1 MALNSRLVFNE
12 TYYLAQNPDVKNAI
26 GKVLDAAGTKFTSGL
41 DHFTRAGAAEGR
53 VATPLFNVDAYK
65 ANNPDLAEA
74 GITTDAALRAHFY
87 AYGAAEGRIALSTQV
102 FNLDYYKAN
111 NQDLVDAG
119 LTDAQ
124 IVRHF
129 YEYGAAEGRQA
140 TVNFSVAAY
149 KAANSDL
156 AGLSD
161 SVARA
166 HWYTY
171 GAGEGRAFPQLAQSF
186 SVDPAAITV
195 TEGNALT
202 FTVTAALPVT
212 AATSFTFNV
221 TGDTNGG
228 TLGAASATDFVGV
241 TGTVTIAAGSSTGTF
256 TITPTNDNTVEG
268 LEGFKVSLF
277 NSALAV
283 VATSKVVAIQDGV
296 SNQTLTLAATAD
308 SLTGGAGND
317 VFVANVVAD
326 NSSGTTLGAGDILTG
341 GDGTDTLQV
350 SVSGAATGAVS
361 VTAVTLSGI
370 ENIVVDNFETSN
382 NDNTFDLSLAT
393 GVTSIALR
401 SSVATGDTA
410 FTGVRALAAAS
421 MSNGSGDL
429 SITYTSDVAT
439 SSTQTL
445 ALSGVT
451 GGTFTATRAGTL
463 AITSNGTSTNTVTV
477 GGTAQSTV
485 TATGTAGLTLGT
497 VPSGVTKLDAS
508 ALTGAL
514 SATFDVGTPDI
525 TVTGGAGNDVIT
537 ISNASSI
544 GTKDSLNGG
553 AGTNTLA
560 IATNLSTDAKTQVS
574 NFQTLRLTATGT
586 YDVDRL
592 VGATSYDI
600 RGSAGSTTLQGLVS
614 GASVRVGADVGAA
627 NATTLT
633 VTNATAVSSTADVLN
648 ISLQNGTSNTSLN
661 AGTIAAAGVETINL
675 TSSSGTGTNT
685 VAAFTGSTGLT
696 KLTATGSSAL
706 TLTSTGA
713 LAISTIDASAM
724 TGGLTITTNAS
735 TASGVMTVTGGSG
748 NDNLAGRSGR
758 DSIVSGAGNDT
769 ITGGGGNDFLSG
781 GDGNDDITGGAN
793 DDTIVGGAGN
803 DTVTS
808 GAGTD
813 SVDAGEGDDTVTIS
827 TTNDFASTDTII
839 GGAGNDTLN
848 FTQAGTVDLTAP
860 LLLSNVSGFEVIN
873 LGAGGA
879 QTLTINDA
887 VITNNTVTITSST
900 AQAHTITATGV
911 LSSNSTVNFTDTA
924 GGDQTYSVG
933 NGKDNVS
940 LGAGADTVTISTVG
954 YLTSNDSLAGGAGA
968 DTLFF
973 TDAAGLSHLNMT
985 TAGHAL
991 TNATGFETIS
1001 INSTNNAAGD
1011 YRFTLSDAFVA
1022 GNANSTTSQFT
1033 VSRDSLDTGGTTR
1046 VDGSA
1051 VSSSY
1056 KLILT
1061 GAGGAD
1067 TLVGGAGDDTI
1078 TGGGGNDTITL
1089 GTGSDVFVV
1098 TGSSQSNN
1106 GTDSITDFNFG
1117 TSTTTVDQLQFDL
1130 TSTTKVFGTASGG
1143 ITAAAGTEILVLNT
1157 TTYTD
1162 ASGAQAA
1169 ARTAFGANDNA
1180 AEAIVIWQDTLGN
1193 LFVSTYADAT
1203 ADATANG
1210 TLQTQMIQLVGLSL
1224 NANGGQID
1232 AGDFSII

>member
-1 MALNSRLVFNE
+1 
-12 TYYLAQNPDVKNAI
+12 
-26 GKVLDAAGTKFTSGL
+26 
-41 DHFTRAGAAEGR
+41 
-53 VATPLFNVDAYK
+53 
-65 ANNPDLAEA
+65 
-74 GITTDAALRAHFY
+74 
-87 AYGAAEGRIALSTQV
+87 
-102 FNLDYYKAN
+102 
-111 NQDLVDAG
+111 
-119 LTDAQ
+119 
-124 IVRHF
+124 
-129 YEYGAAEGRQA
+129 
-140 TVNFSVAAY
+140 
-149 KAANSDL
+149 
-156 AGLSD
+156 
-161 SVARA
+161 
-166 HWYTY
+166 
-171 GAGEGRAFPQLAQSF
+171 
-186 SVDPAAITV
+186 
-195 TEGNALT
+195 
-202 FTVTAALPVT
+202 
-212 AATSFTFNV
+212 
-221 TGDTNGG
+221 
-228 TLGAASATDFVGV
+228 
-241 TGTVTIAAGSSTGTF
+241 
-256 TITPTNDNTVEG
+256 
-268 LEGFKVSLF
+268 FKVSLF

-283 VATSKVVAIQDGV
+283 VATSRVVAVQDGV

-317 VFVANVVAD
+317 VFVGNVVAD
-326 NSSGTTLGAGDILTG
+326 NGSGTTLGAGDILTG
-341 GDGTDTLQV
+341 GDGTDTLQI

-477 GGTAQSTV
+477 GGSAQSTV

-537 ISNASSI
+537 ISNAGSI

-553 AGTNTLA
+553 AGANTLA
-560 IATNLSTDAKTQVS
+560 IAANLSTDAKTQVS
-574 NFQTLRLTATGT
+574 NFQTLRMTAAGT

-592 VGATSYDI
+592 VGATSYDL
-600 RGSAGSTTLQGLVS
+600 RSSTDADSTLQGLTS
-614 GASVRVGADVGAA
+614 GASVRVSADAEDL
-627 NATTLT
+627 TLT
-633 VTNATAVSSTADVLN
+633 VTGATAVSSTADSLN
-648 ISLQNGTSNTSLN
+648 ITLSNSTSTDDVEVD
-661 AGTIAAAGVETINL
+661 TIAAAGVETINI
-675 TSSSGTGTNT
+675 TSSGATGASKAN
-685 VAAFTGSTGLT
+685 VIGAFTGSTGLT
-696 KLTATGSSAL
+696 KVTVTGSGAL
-706 TLTSTGA
+706 TVTGTGA
-713 LAISTIDASAM
+713 LAISTFDASTL
-724 TGGLTITTNAS
+724 TGALTANVSAS

-748 NDNLAGRSGR
+748 SDNITGRSGR

-769 ITGGGGNDFLSG
+769 ISGGGGNDLLSG
-781 GDGNDDITGGAN
+781 GDGNDSITGGAN

-813 SVDAGEGDDTVTIS
+813 SVDAGEGDDTVVIS
-827 TTNDFASTDTII
+827 TTANFTSADTIVA
-839 GGAGNDTLN
+839 GAGNDTLS
-848 FTQAGTVDLTAP
+848 FTEAGTVDLTAS

-879 QTLTINDA
+879 QTLSINDA
-887 VITNNTVTITSST
+887 VINNNTVTITSST
-900 AQAHTITATGV
+900 AQAHVINATGV
-911 LSSNSTVNFTDTA
+911 LSSNATVNFTDTA
-924 GGDQTYSVG
+924 GGNQTYQVG

-940 LGAGADTVTISTVG
+940 LGAGDDQVTITTVG
-954 YLTSNDSLAGGAGA
+954 FLTSNDTLAGGAGA
-968 DTLFF
+968 DTLLF
-973 TDAAGLSHLNMT
+973 TDASGLSHLNMA

-991 TNATGFETIS
+991 TNATGFETLS
-1001 INSTNNAAGD
+1001 INSTNNAAGN
-1011 YRFTLSDAFVA
+1011 YRFTLSEAFVA

-1033 VSRDSLDTGGTTR
+1033 VSRDSSDTGGTTR

-1078 TGGGGNDTITL
+1078 TGGAGNDSITL

-1098 TGSSQSNN
+1098 TGSTQAAN
-1106 GTDSITDFNFG
+1106 GTDSITDFSFG

-1143 ITAAAGTEILVLNT
+1143 ITAAAGTEILVLDT
-1157 TTYTD
+1157 TTYAD
-1162 ASGAQAA
+1162 ATAAQAA

-1210 TLQTQMIQLVGLSL
+1210 TLQTQLIQLVGLSL